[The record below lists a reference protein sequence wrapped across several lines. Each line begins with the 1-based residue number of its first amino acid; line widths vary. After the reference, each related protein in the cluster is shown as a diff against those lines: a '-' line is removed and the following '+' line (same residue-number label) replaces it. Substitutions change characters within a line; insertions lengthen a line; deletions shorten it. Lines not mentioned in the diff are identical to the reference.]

1 MTSLAG
7 RLALVTG
14 ASRGIGVFIAEALA
28 RESMRLVLV
37 ARSRDQL
44 EEVRSRIGGT
54 EVSCYALDLSDRR
67 ALEDLVPKVAERHGD
82 LEVLVNNAGL
92 QRTEFYEG
100 AELDLIEQVIAVNL
114 TAPLLLS
121 RLVLPGMLARDS
133 GHIVQVS
140 SIAGL
145 GPAAFDEV
153 YGSTKHGLV
162 GFSRSLRAS
171 LKTRGSNVSASVICP
186 GHVSD
191 VGLHARDAE
200 RFGVLRARGLG
211 VSRPASVA
219 DAVVDAI
226 RDDRGEVLVDPQ
238 PLRPLLSLGALFP
251 GTLERAA
258 AWLGANDYQYAIA
271 KKRAQGEHDK
281 TSR

>member
-1 MTSLAG
+1 MKELASK
-7 RLALVTG
+7 LALVTG

-37 ARSRDQL
+37 ARSSELL
-44 EEVRSRIGGT
+44 EQVRSRIRSSD
-54 EVSCYALDLSDRR
+54 VSCHPLDLSDRG
-67 ALEDLVPKVAERHGD
+67 ALEAGLQKVRERHGAID
-82 LEVLVNNAGL
+82 VLINNAAL
-92 QRTEFYEG
+92 QHTEFYEG
-100 AELDLIEQVIAVNL
+100 AELDLIERVVAVNL

-121 RLVLPGMLARDS
+121 RLVLPDMLSRDC

-153 YGSTKHGLV
+153 YASTKHGLV

-171 LKTRGSNVSASVICP
+171 LKTRGSRVSASVICP

-191 VGLHARDAE
+191 VGLHADDE
-200 RFGVLRARGLG
+200 KRFAVPRARGLG
-211 VSRPASVA
+211 VSRPATVA

-226 RDDRGEVLVDPQ
+226 RHDRGEVLVDPQ
-238 PLRPLLSLGALFP
+238 PLRPILSLGALLP
-251 GTLERAA
+251 GALERAA
-258 AWLGANDYQYAIA
+258 AWLGANDYQYEIA
-271 KKRAQGEHDK
+271 KKRARGEHAK
-281 TSR
+281 PSP